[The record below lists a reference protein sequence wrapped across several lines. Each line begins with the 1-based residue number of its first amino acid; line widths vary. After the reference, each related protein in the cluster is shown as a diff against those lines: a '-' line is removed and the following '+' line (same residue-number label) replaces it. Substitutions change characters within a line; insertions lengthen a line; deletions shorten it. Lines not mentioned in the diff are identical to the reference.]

1 MSIYPIPNQP
11 QANQTLRWVMLGIGL
26 LVTTLV
32 LCCSFFIFGGWQ
44 LIGGV
49 ISETSAI
56 EDVIRQFMDAG
67 RRRDIGAAEA
77 LFADTALSSISRAD
91 FERLFANRQLFR
103 EVTDLSLNSFSINT
117 NLEGMTAEVG
127 GTITYVD
134 GSSSQSFTAR
144 LWKEGEQ
151 WRLVR
156 IDFR

>member
-1 MSIYPIPNQP
+1 MSIYPNQP
-11 QANQTLRWVMLGIGL
+11 QPNRTLRWVMLGIGL

-32 LCCSFFIFGGWQ
+32 LCCGIFAFGGWR

-49 ISETSAI
+49 INEASAI
-56 EDVIRQFMDAG
+56 EEVIRQFMDAG
-67 RRRDIGAAEA
+67 RRQDIGAAEA

-103 EVTDLSLNSFSINT
+103 EVADVSLDSFNINT
-117 NLEGMTAEVG
+117 NAEGTTAEVG
-127 GTITYVD
+127 GTLTYVD
-134 GSSSQSFTAR
+134 GAPSQSFTAR
-144 LWKEGEQ
+144 LQKEGEQ

>member
-11 QANQTLRWVMLGIGL
+11 SSNQALRWVTLGIGL

-32 LCCSFFIFGGWQ
+32 LCCVLFTFGGWR
-44 LIGGV
+44 LVSGV

-56 EDVIRQFMDAG
+56 EEVIRQFMDAG
-67 RRRDIGAAEA
+67 RRRDTGAVEA
-77 LFADTALSSISRAD
+77 LFADTARSSISRAD
-91 FERLFANRQLFR
+91 LERLLANRQLFR

-117 NLEGMTAEVG
+117 TSEGTTAEVS
-127 GTITYVD
+127 GTLTYVD

-144 LWKEGEQ
+144 LQKEGEQ
-151 WRLVR
+151 WRLVQ

>member
-11 QANQTLRWVMLGIGL
+11 QANQTLRWVMLGISL

-32 LCCSFFIFGGWQ
+32 LCCVLFAFGGWR
-44 LIGGV
+44 LVSGV

-77 LFADTALSSISRAD
+77 LFADTARSSISRAD
-91 FERLFANRQLFR
+91 LERLFANRQLFR
-103 EVTDLSLNSFSINT
+103 EVTDLSLNRFNINT
-117 NLEGMTAEVG
+117 NSEGTTAEVS
-127 GTITYVD
+127 GTLTYVD
-134 GSSSQSFTAR
+134 GSSSQPFTAR
-144 LWKEGEQ
+144 LQKEGGQ
-151 WRLVR
+151 WRLVE

>member
-32 LCCSFFIFGGWQ
+32 LCCVLLALGGWR
-44 LIGGV
+44 LVSGV

-77 LFADTALSSISRAD
+77 LFDDTARSSISRAD
-91 FERLFANRQLFR
+91 LERLFANRQLFR
-103 EVTDLSLNSFSINT
+103 EVTDLSLNSFNINT
-117 NLEGMTAEVG
+117 TSEETTAEVS
-127 GTITYVD
+127 GTLTYVD
-134 GSSSQSFTAR
+134 GSSSQPFTAR

-151 WRLVR
+151 WRLIK